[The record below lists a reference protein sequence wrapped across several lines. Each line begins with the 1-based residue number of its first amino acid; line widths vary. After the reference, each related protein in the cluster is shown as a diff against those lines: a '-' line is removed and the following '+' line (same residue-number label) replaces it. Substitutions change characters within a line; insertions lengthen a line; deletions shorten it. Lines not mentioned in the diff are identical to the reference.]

1 METYNG
7 WDIYTD
13 IPEGWWIDKSAGAP
27 IGSHVFIVNGSP
39 LKGGKRALLKLTNR
53 APIELN
59 YAQSEVSRAA
69 KKANE
74 KMHKDAPM
82 AMNRLARAKMK
93 EKLLKDIRADL
104 IICELEGWDRREY
117 LNDLIELINHFK

>member
-53 APIELN
+53 TPIELN
-59 YAQSEVSRAA
+59 YAQVEVSLSA
-69 KKANE
+69 KKTNE
-74 KMHKDAPM
+74 KMHKDAPV
-82 AMNRLARAKMK
+82 AMNRLAREKMK
-93 EKLLKDIRADL
+93 EKLLKDIRAD
-104 IICELEGWDRREY
+104 R
-117 LNDLIELINHFK
+117 KSVV